1 MELKHVL
8 GQVPGL
14 TKRFVYYLEAQGYI
28 HPAKIQKK
36 RIARRDYS
44 EDDVRVIQEVWRFYQ
59 RGYAVQKAHALAT
72 RVDRTIAY
80 VAFGAPVR
88 RWPEV
93 MTILRSFREV
103 VEATPVYGDRW
114 DIFVKTDTTDPSDVY
129 QNLAPA
135 LAEAG
140 ITAMPLMLR
149 AREYYVRDREDN
161 VTHSESEVV
170 AYVLMTVPSK
180 DIEEV
185 VEDLKAFPEVLEV
198 SVIYGESD
206 IVAKIAVENT
216 RELDRLVMEKIHS
229 LEAIESTRTFITVSG
244 LRWTR

>member
-14 TKRFVYYLEAQGYI
+14 TKRFVYYLESQGYI
-28 HPAKIQKK
+28 RPIKVPKK
-36 RIARRDYS
+36 RIARRDYAES
-44 EDDVRVIQEVWRFYQ
+44 DLRLIQDVWRFHQ
-59 RGYAVQKAHALAT
+59 RGYAVQRAHAMAIRT
-72 RVDRTIAY
+72 DRTISY

-88 RWPEV
+88 RWREV
-93 MTILRSFREV
+93 MNLLKSFREV
-103 VEATPVYGDRW
+103 VEASPVYGDRW
-114 DIFVKTDTTDPSDVY
+114 DIFVKTDTTDPSDIY

-140 ITAMPLMLR
+140 IAGMPRVLR
-149 AREYYVRDREDN
+149 AREFYTRDKERTLPE
-161 VTHSESEVV
+161 VESGIT
-170 AYVLMTVPSK
+170 AYILMTVPSK

-206 IVAKIAVENT
+206 IVAKVAT
-216 RELDRLVMEKIHS
+216 RSSRALDRLVMEEVHG
-229 LEAIESTRTFITVSG
+229 LEAIESTRTFIMVSG
-244 LRWTR
+244 LHWTR